1 MRTTRALRRVR
12 PAQAV
17 GRVRRVATSLM
28 LSRTSGPVRLVP
40 PLNGGPYG
48 QPARWS
54 VSPRRSVELSSE
66 DQRLED
72 LEKGL
77 LVLAGERFDTQ
88 RWSSWNGDD
97 LTALA
102 TYHLHYLDWVWPLV
116 GLRDGASG
124 VAAAVSSWR
133 NAHPVGV
140 APAWGAYPASLR
152 AWNLCAVDAELD
164 LMSRIDDLPLFIDE
178 HHRVIRLLLERDLG
192 GNHLIANFKA
202 LAGIAVWRADNRS
215 LHPALTGLDRA
226 LRRQILSDGGHEE
239 RSPAY
244 HARVLGDLMDLDE
257 LLEAA
262 EGPRPRF
269 LTRAIEEMQSWLAA
283 LAAPD
288 CSLPTFN
295 DGDSPPPDVVSR
307 LLPDGPSRA
316 DADLRASG
324 FVVRRPRPEVMLT
337 FDLGSP
343 GPLDQ
348 PGHAHA
354 GIGSF
359 GLWHTG
365 SWVLRNTGSS
375 TYASG
380 TRRRHERSTQA
391 QNALAVG
398 GQSQLEHWGAFRV
411 GRIPQVAASVPHPGA
426 NTFWVAH
433 SGFTVDGR
441 RVVTRRRF
449 EVADGGLTI
458 EDSTNAT
465 VPVPVVARFHSVH
478 GFHAESASAVIGPLT
493 VSFEPR
499 GGTEVLVEDAELAS
513 GLGRVTRGSTVLA
526 TATLQPARSLTT
538 HIAWAT
544 A

>member
-1 MRTTRALRRVR
+1 MRTACAVRRVR
-12 PAQAV
+12 PGQV
-17 GRVRRVATSLM
+17 IGRMRRVAVSSM
-28 LSRTSGPVRLVP
+28 LSRTARPLRLVP

-54 VSPRRSVELSSE
+54 ISPRRSVELSSE
-66 DQRLED
+66 EQSPDD
-72 LEKGL
+72 LQHGI
-77 LVLAGERFDTQ
+77 LVLAGERLDTQ
-88 RWSSWNGDD
+88 SWSSWDTDD

-116 GLRDGASG
+116 ECRDSVSV
-124 VAAAVSSWR
+124 VAAAVSRWR
-133 NAHPVGV
+133 TAHPVGLT
-140 APAWGAYPASLR
+140 PAWDPYPTSLR
-152 AWNLCAVDAELD
+152 AWNLCAMDAELD
-164 LMSRIDDLPLFIDE
+164 LMSRIDDLPLFIDQ
-178 HHRVIRLLLERDLG
+178 HRRVIRLLLEGDVG
-192 GNHLIANFKA
+192 GNHLIANLKA

-215 LHPALTGLDRA
+215 LQSALTGLDRA

-244 HARVLGDLMDLDE
+244 HARVLGDLMDLAD
-257 LLEAA
+257 LLEAE

-269 LTRAIEEMQSWLAA
+269 LTRAIAEMQSWLAA
-283 LAAPD
+283 MVAPD

-307 LLPDGPSRA
+307 LLPEGPSQA

-324 FVVRRPRPEVMLT
+324 FVVRRPRPEVTLA

-359 GLWHTG
+359 AVWHTEE
-365 SWVLRNTGSS
+365 WVIRNTGSS
-375 TYASG
+375 TYAPG
-380 TRRRHERSTQA
+380 PRRLHERSTQA
-391 QNALAVG
+391 QNSLAVE

-411 GRIPQVAASVPHPGA
+411 GRIPRVAAFMPHPAA

-433 SGFTVDGR
+433 TAFRIDGR

-449 EVADGGLTI
+449 EITVDGLTI
-458 EDSTNAT
+458 EDSMNAT
-465 VPVPVVARFHSVH
+465 IPAGVVARLHSARRA
-478 GFHAESASAVIGPLT
+478 HAESAVAVIGPLT

-499 GGTEVLVEDAELAS
+499 AGTEVLVQDAELAS
-513 GLGRVTRGSTVLA
+513 SLGRVARGNTILAST
-526 TATLQPARSLTT
+526 TLQPTRSLTSR
-538 HIAWAT
+538 IAWAT